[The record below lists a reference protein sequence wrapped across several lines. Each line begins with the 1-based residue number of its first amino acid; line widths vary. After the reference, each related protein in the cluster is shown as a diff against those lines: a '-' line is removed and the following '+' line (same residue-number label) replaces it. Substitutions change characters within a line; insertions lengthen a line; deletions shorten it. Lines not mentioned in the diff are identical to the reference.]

1 MVPESRISPLMARRI
16 PQSRLSRLMQLGRLA
31 GGLAGGALGEGVRQ
45 LSQGQRPSMQD
56 LLLIPSNAGRLADR
70 LAEMRGAAMKVGQLL
85 SMEAGEFLPRA
96 FSQAL
101 KRLRDEA
108 HTMPLIQLKH
118 VLDADWGQGWEKRFR
133 HFSYAPVA
141 AASIGQVHE
150 AVTREGQR
158 LAIKI
163 QYPGIRDSIDS
174 DVNNVAGMLKLFR
187 LIPEAIDFEPL
198 LAEAKKQLHQE
209 ADYLREAEWLIQV
222 AERLD
227 GHPRFEAP
235 AVIAS
240 LTTSRVLAMSYLEGR
255 PIEDLDQADAAART
269 RVAAALLDLSLRE
282 VFEWGLVQT
291 DPNFANF
298 RYAGDGRIQLLDF
311 GAARQYPE
319 ERREAFRAIVKA
331 GVEGAPAAI
340 ERAAIRVGY
349 LGSADPSN
357 YRAGIVDLIA
367 TATEPARHRGG
378 YDFGRSDL
386 ARRASEKVI
395 DLRLREKFGRLPP
408 PDILFLHRKLGGLYL
423 LFRHLRT
430 TLPVRA
436 MVEPFITVGVS

>member
-1 MVPESRISPLMARRI
+1 
-16 PQSRLSRLMQLGRLA
+16 
-31 GGLAGGALGEGVRQ
+31 
-45 LSQGQRPSMQD
+45 
-56 LLLIPSNAGRLADR
+56 
-70 LAEMRGAAMKVGQLL
+70 
-85 SMEAGEFLPRA
+85 
-96 FSQAL
+96 
-101 KRLRDEA
+101 
-108 HTMPLIQLKH
+108 LIQLKH
-118 VLDADWGQGWEKRFR
+118 VLDADWGRGWEKWFR
-133 HFSYAPVA
+133 HFSYAPIA

-150 AVTREGQR
+150 AITREGQR

-187 LIPEAIDFEPL
+187 LIPEELNFEPM

-209 ADYLREAEWLIQV
+209 ADYLREAELLARF

-227 GHPRFEAP
+227 GHPHFEAP

-240 LTTSRVLAMSYLEGR
+240 LTTPRVLAMSYLEGR
-255 PIEDLDQADAAART
+255 PIEDLEQADAAERD

-282 VFEWGLVQT
+282 VFDWGLVQT

-298 RYAGDGRIQLLDF
+298 RYARDGRIQLLDF
-311 GAARQYPE
+311 GAARIYPQ
-319 ERREAFRAIVKA
+319 ERREAFRAILEA
-331 GVEGAPAAI
+331 GIEGAPAAI

-349 LGSADPSN
+349 LSATDPLP
-357 YRAGIVDLIA
+357 YRAGIVDMIA
-367 TATEPARHRGG
+367 TATEPARQRGN

-423 LFRHLRT
+423 LFRYLGAS
-430 TLPVRA
+430 LPVRA
-436 MVEPFITVGVS
+436 LVEPFITVGAS